1 MFPDNKIGSRNLE
14 EAKIVTW
21 FEVGLH
27 RESIRLYK
35 KHQRLLEHE
44 ILILNQPISFK
55 GEDGAEILDTL
66 QNTDE
71 MLNKMAIS
79 NDPAYRVES
88 SVFVQEMLSILTL
101 QQKRVIRSTV
111 LEGRTEFETAKRLG
125 ISQPAVHRTKERAL
139 NQLRKQYS

>member
-27 RESIRLYK
+27 REAIRLYK

-88 SVFVQEMLSILTL
+88 SVFVQEML
-101 QQKRVIRSTV
+101 
-111 LEGRTEFETAKRLG
+111 A
-125 ISQPAVHRTKERAL
+125 
-139 NQLRKQYS
+139 

>member
-27 RESIRLYK
+27 REAIRLYK